1 MNKNN
6 FKWWVVYDSS
16 MRTFTR
22 NLGRDYY
29 AFRSKVRKS
38 VMLFAPFFTYI
49 MKGKKVSPKLGFFG
63 ICFRFYQSIRSDLWL
78 NLFQIQW
85 SRQYSST
92 KGKFDNE
99 WTLNTLET
107 SLEVFLPL
115 STVEL
120 SSLNIID
127 CNLALRQFRYI
138 LFNSLR
144 SSLLPTS
151 VMINTR
157 LAAYWQSPKLA
168 PSVGQA

>member
-49 MKGKKVSPKLGFFG
+49 MKGKKVSPKLEFFG
-63 ICFRFYQSIRSDLWL
+63 ICFRLYQCIRSDLWL
-78 NLFQIQW
+78 NLFQILW
-85 SRQYSST
+85 TRQYSST
-92 KGKFDNE
+92 KGKFDHNE

-107 SLEVFLPL
+107 SLEVFLPH
-115 STVEL
+115 
-120 SSLNIID
+120 ID